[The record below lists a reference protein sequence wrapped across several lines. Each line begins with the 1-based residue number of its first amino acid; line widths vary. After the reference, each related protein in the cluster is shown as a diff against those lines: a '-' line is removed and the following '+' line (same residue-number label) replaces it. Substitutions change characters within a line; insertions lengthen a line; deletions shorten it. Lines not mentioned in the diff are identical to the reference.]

1 MKPVRSRNQ
10 AEQEGK
16 ATTEWRCG
24 THWFR
29 IGERPLIM
37 GILNVTPDSFSDGGR
52 FMDFGVA
59 VEHACRMA
67 EAGADI
73 IDVGGESSRPGSERV
88 PLEEE
93 IRRVI
98 PVIGELAGR
107 VECPISVDTMKAE
120 VARQAL
126 EAGASIVNDISAGRW
141 DPEMLSVVAE
151 SGAGMVLM
159 HMQGEPRTM
168 QQNPQ
173 YKDVVAEVVEFL
185 AGRMAECEKAGIDPV
200 RLAVDPGI
208 GFGKTLEHNLQLL
221 AALPRLRELGRP
233 VVVGAS
239 RKSMIGMLT
248 GREVNERLAGSLA
261 VAAYALMRG
270 AHVLRVHDVAQTR
283 DVISVIAAL
292 KRQEMT
298 GR

>member
-1 MKPVRSRNQ
+1 
-10 AEQEGK
+10 
-16 ATTEWRCG
+16 
-24 THWFR
+24 
-29 IGERPLIM
+29 M

-120 VARQAL
+120 VARQAV